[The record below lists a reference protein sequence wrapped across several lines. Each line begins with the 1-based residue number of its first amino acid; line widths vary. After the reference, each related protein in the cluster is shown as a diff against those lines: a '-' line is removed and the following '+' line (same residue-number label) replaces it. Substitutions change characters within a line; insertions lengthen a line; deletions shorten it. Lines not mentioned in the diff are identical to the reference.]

1 MKRMFAI
8 VSMALSAFFIAWAG
22 PGTAQSPRPHV
33 QYFDEN
39 GNPIENHDDHDG
51 HEGHD
56 HEGHDHAEGD
66 HDHSEESVRALFEGV
81 AGVVY
86 GEPENMVMHKFVGVA
101 PRFGLAVQKSLF
113 FEAGVSLDIYRIGYT
128 EASEYVTFGYRNLRP
143 YLSGEIMASGKKLL
157 GGGKVGAEFIM
168 STALVGMAFGAD
180 ASYYTDGKKDAIAL
194 TPRLMLSFVYVEVFY
209 GYNIFIRNHLKSWI
223 GPHRFGV
230 SMTLNTRYWKR
241 KKSIYNDYYIS
252 YAE

>member
-1 MKRMFAI
+1 MKRNFAI
-8 VSMALSAFFIAWAG
+8 VSVALTVFFIAWAG
-22 PGTAQSPRPHV
+22 PGTAQPPAPHV

-39 GNPIENHDDHDG
+39 GNPIDSHDD

-56 HEGHDHAEGD
+56 HEGHDHSD
-66 HDHSEESVRALFEGV
+66 ESVRALFEGV

-101 PRFGLAVQKSLF
+101 PRFGLAVQKSMF
-113 FEAGVSLDIYRIGYT
+113 FEAGVSLDFYRIGYT

-143 YLSGEIMASGKKLL
+143 YLSGEIMVSAKKLL
-157 GGGKVGAEFIM
+157 GGGKIGTEFIM
-168 STALVGMAFGAD
+168 STALMGMAFGAD
-180 ASYYTDGKKDAIAL
+180 ASYYTDGVSDAIAL

-209 GYNIFIRNHLKSWI
+209 GYNIFIRNRLRSWI

-230 SMTLNTRYWKR
+230 SMTLNPRYWKR
-241 KKSIYNDYYIS
+241 KKSIYNDYYES
-252 YAE
+252 YTE